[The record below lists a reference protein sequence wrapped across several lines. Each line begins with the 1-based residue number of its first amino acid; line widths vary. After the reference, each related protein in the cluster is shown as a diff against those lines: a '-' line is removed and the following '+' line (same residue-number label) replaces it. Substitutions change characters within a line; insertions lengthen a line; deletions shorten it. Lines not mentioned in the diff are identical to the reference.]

1 MTARDTP
8 AKKAAHWAVAQAIL
22 AGVLAAGCASSSGD
36 LLPPSPQYLAA
47 APDHAADESKDA
59 KDPFEKSNRSALE
72 SSRKFNQSVI
82 YPIADAYQESVPE
95 PVRDSISNF
104 TSNLNEP
111 VIFANEI
118 LQLRLKAA
126 ATTTGRFLVN
136 STIGLGGL
144 FDVAAEQ
151 NMPKQTGDFG
161 QTLYVWGVHE
171 SPYVVLPILGPTNV
185 RDAIGSG
192 IEMAATA
199 VPTGGVMGAKLAN
212 SVSNIG
218 NVGTALAPL
227 SSLDKVGELR
237 ELEKGSVDFYSMLR
251 SVVTQKRQAEL
262 DGAVAESTLTGPG
275 APGQWSVAANPDP
288 MASAP
293 GQGNDPGTL
302 PSFVSPGMSRGTIIM
317 TRGDVATGSTSKS
330 DTLVIGPDAS
340 RSDGKIVIGPT
351 SQTTG
356 KIVIGPEDAAP
367 PQGKIIIGP
376 QSSVP
381 KPEKIVIG
389 PAPAVR

>member
-8 AKKAAHWAVAQAIL
+8 AKKVANWAVVHAVL
-22 AGVLAAGCASSSGD
+22 AGAMVAGCASSGGD

-47 APDHAADESKDA
+47 APEPAAETGDA
-59 KDPFEKSNRSALE
+59 KDPFEKSNRSALKNSQE
-72 SSRKFNQSVI
+72 FNRSVI

-104 TSNLNEP
+104 TANLNEP

-171 SPYVVLPILGPTNV
+171 SPYVVLPLLGPTNV

-192 IEMAATA
+192 IEIAATA

-218 NVGTALAPL
+218 NVGTALTPL

-262 DGAVAESTLTGPG
+262 DGAVAESSLTGPG
-275 APGQWSVAANPDP
+275 APGTWAVAANPDP

-302 PSFVSPGMSRGTIIM
+302 PSFVAPGMSKGTIILS
-317 TRGDVATGSTSKS
+317 RGDIATGSTN
-330 DTLVIGPDAS
+330 TIVIGPDGAS
-340 RSDGKIVIGPT
+340 SQNGGKIVIGAPP
-351 SQTTG
+351 QATG
-356 KIVIGPEDAAP
+356 KIVIGPEPAA
-367 PQGKIIIGP
+367 QGGKIIIGP
-376 QSSVP
+376 QTSAAQ
-381 KPEKIVIG
+381 PEKIVIG
-389 PAPAVR
+389 PAPAAR